1 MTTVDTSVSTV
12 LKIMTQAIFY
22 TDDDGYLVSCW
33 PAPGMDVE
41 VVKQKDCPA
50 DKNPRI
56 VNETDYPSDQTFRD
70 AWVDT
75 GTTIVEDLGKCKEVC
90 HGWRRV
96 RRENEFKPYDD
107 IIMKQIPGNSAVEA
121 EAARQL
127 IRDKY
132 ATMQTEIDSAVS
144 SAELKTIL
152 GL

>member
-1 MTTVDTSVSTV
+1 MSKV
-12 LKIMTQAIFY
+12 IFY
-22 TDDDGYLVSCW
+22 TGDDGYLVSCI
-33 PAPGMDVE
+33 PAPDMDVE
-41 VVKQKDCPA
+41 VVKQNDCPA

-56 VNETDYPSDQTFRD
+56 VDTADCPSDSTFRD

-75 GTTIVEDLGKCKEVC
+75 GTAIVEDLGKCKEMC

-107 IIMKQIPGNSAVEA
+107 IIMKQIPGANVAEA

-132 ATMQTEIDSAVS
+132 AVLQTEIDNAASP
-144 SAELKTIL
+144 AELKTIL
-152 GL
+152 DI